1 MNDIYT
7 KERQRFVK
15 SDFSHVCV
23 QGVITKNQLIDCFS
37 VIGGLLLVT
46 LLLAL

>member
-15 SDFSHVCV
+15 SRFSPMRV
-23 QGVITKNQLIDCFS
+23 QGVMSKDQLIDCFS
-37 VIGGLLLVT
+37 VVGGLLLVWV
-46 LLLAL
+46 LLSL

>member
-15 SDFSHVCV
+15 SNFSYVRV
-23 QGVITKNQLIDCFS
+23 QGVFSVNQLIDCFS
-37 VIGGLLLVT
+37 VVGGLILVS

>member
-7 KERQRFVK
+7 KERQCFVK
-15 SDFSHVCV
+15 SNFPHMRV
-23 QGVITKNQLIDCFS
+23 QGLMNRDQLIDCFS
-37 VIGGLLLVT
+37 VVGGFLLVG